1 MGGSFDPVHVAHVA
15 LAEVALRHLAL
26 DEVRWVPVGQAWQK
40 ARQLA
45 PAKHRL
51 AMVQAAIQHE
61 PRFVLDDCEVRRG
74 GPSYTLDTVRELQA
88 QRPGC
93 EWFLI
98 IGQDQYANLPTWQGW
113 EELLSRVTLAVACRG
128 DDAPRAPAAL
138 KGRHRLTRLLDQ
150 RTQLDGGGLVPGGA
164 ARWLEGQRP
173 HGPGAHVG
181 QPVQR
186 GDIAVGAETDAGRRA
201 ADRAELDAG
210 GALAARDVGRRRG
223 VGTLLPPDGAAQ
235 RRDDRRRQ
243 EGFVLHDYACR

>member
-15 LAEVALRHLAL
+15 LAEVALRHLVL

-45 PAKHRL
+45 PAEHRL

-88 QRPGC
+88 RRPGC

-138 KGRHRLTRLLDQ
+138 KGRHRLTRLPLPALHVSSTEIRAHLNQ
-150 RTQLDGGGLVPGGA
+150 GQPPTSLVPHWLSEPVARYIANHQLYASGA
-164 ARWLEGQRP
+164 PR
-173 HGPGAHVG
+173 
-181 QPVQR
+181 
-186 GDIAVGAETDAGRRA
+186 
-201 ADRAELDAG
+201 
-210 GALAARDVGRRRG
+210 
-223 VGTLLPPDGAAQ
+223 
-235 RRDDRRRQ
+235 
-243 EGFVLHDYACR
+243 